1 MRKIDVLDILKG
13 KVREAADFI
22 NKEFDDDA
30 FYYCDYPALF
40 GGDISDCFMDDPY
53 LAIRWASTI
62 DKLLT
67 IIKHYKTENDR
78 LESMLDSAND
88 RLERMLESA
97 K

>member
-13 KVREAADFI
+13 KACEAAEVI

-40 GGDISDCFMDDPY
+40 GSEISELFMNDPY

-67 IIKHYKTENDR
+67 IIKYYKTENDR
-78 LESMLDSAND
+78 LERMLDSSND
-88 RLERMLESA
+88 KLERLYDTFN
-97 K
+97 